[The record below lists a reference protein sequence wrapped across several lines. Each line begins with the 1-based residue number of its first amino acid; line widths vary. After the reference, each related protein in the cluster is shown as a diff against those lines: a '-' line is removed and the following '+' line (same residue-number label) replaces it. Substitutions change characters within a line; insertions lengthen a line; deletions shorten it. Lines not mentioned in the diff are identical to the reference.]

1 MVSNWFFDVI
11 LWSRWWQCSQSTLVT
26 TISSNIIIKNGL
38 IEIDWFMIEFTQ
50 LISVKMVKQQILLIF
65 YIKISEAKNANG
77 GVWPTDFS
85 KIHKR
90 PGGVNYIYNILTGYH
105 FKSPYG
111 IDIPKGKS
119 FNPYF
124 DHMILGMPRVTYL
137 FFKKTC
143 FWRIFFDFSNWWM
156 DWSNMMMVPLLPPP
170 KWHLMCQISSTTSKE
185 DMGLKDRTRKWGTIC
200 MKIIWSV
207 FILW

>member
-1 MVSNWFFDVI
+1 MVVKSNFNLNF
-11 LWSRWWQCSQSTLVT
+11 
-26 TISSNIIIKNGL
+26 ISISNVL
-38 IEIDWFMIEFTQ
+38 
-50 LISVKMVKQQILLIF
+50 
-65 YIKISEAKNANG
+65 EAKNANG

-124 DHMILGMPRVTYL
+124 DHMILGMPRVYTE
-137 FFKKTC
+137 KNHKC
-143 FWRIFFDFSNWWM
+143 IFFFYIA
-156 DWSNMMMVPLLPPP
+156 
-170 KWHLMCQISSTTSKE
+170 IS
-185 DMGLKDRTRKWGTIC
+185 
-200 MKIIWSV
+200 
-207 FILW
+207 